1 MMQQVD
7 FLVVPT
13 TAMLP
18 WEFGAKTVA
27 VGDTEADVSSLPDG
41 ANGSVMGRNT
51 YPGNFTG
58 VPAIT
63 IPCGFSG
70 GQLPIGLQ
78 IMGRPWEESLVLRVA
93 HQYEQAAPQSKTVPP
108 AVHEALA
115 AG

>member
-18 WEFGAKTVA
+18 WEFGIKTVA
-27 VGDTEADVSSLPDG
+27 VGDTEAGVSSG
-41 ANGSVMGRNT
+41 AALARNT
-51 YPGNFTG
+51 FPANYTG

-63 IPCGFSG
+63 VPCGFSG
-70 GQLPIGLQ
+70 GELPIGLQ

-93 HQYEQAAPQSKTVPP
+93 HQYEQAAPRSESVPP
-108 AVHEALA
+108 AVRQALA
-115 AG
+115 TG